1 MLLSVHMISHM
12 CARVGVLVC
21 WRTDVFNHRNQS
33 LRKWL
38 VEEHMLGKMGLAHP
52 AVNGYLIDDWYTKYV
67 NSKRGPSP
75 SAVTGLRC
83 VTQQAKKPL
92 LNGWSEP
99 KRFAGW
105 LVFYL
110 YLFYEF
116 HCFLFPSFGE

>member
-1 MLLSVHMISHM
+1 MISHM

-52 AVNGYLIDDWYTKYV
+52 AVDGYLIDDWYTKYV

-75 SAVTGLRC
+75 YVTPPNSLRSDWATMC
-83 VTQQAKKPL
+83 NTASQETSSKWMVRAKAL
-92 LNGWSEP
+92 CWLAS
-99 KRFAGW
+99 FL
-105 LVFYL
+105 LVFVL
-110 YLFYEF
+110 
-116 HCFLFPSFGE
+116 